1 MVVDDL
7 CSHFHALWPFDVAKG
22 EENGF
27 RNQEINFRK
36 IRHNLQKKGGVW
48 DE

>member
-1 MVVDDL
+1 ML
-7 CSHFHALWPFDVAKG
+7 PKG
-22 EENGF
+22 ERNRL
-27 RNQEINFRK
+27 RNQEINFRR